1 MSGTLRY
8 LLRGTYLHLCPLLRT
23 IRINFLRRST
33 QRRGR
38 RLFFTTS
45 YSVTDMATDAKL
57 TLFSNT
63 FFGFK
68 KYRGSRLETSL
79 WMDKGS
85 KVQFGLEGSGDK
97 GSITIFHG
105 CDIQVFHDASFTIG
119 SGCVMNRGAQIICQ
133 ESISIGEGCL
143 ISRDVVIRDND
154 GGHRMLVEG
163 YKTTAP
169 VTIGN
174 HVWIGQGAMILKG
187 SVIGDGAVI
196 GAGAIVSGKVK
207 PKALVMADPS
217 RTFAKDIEWER

>member
-1 MSGTLRY
+1 MIKFIKNLRRGSY
-8 LLRGTYLHLCPLLRT
+8 LNICPIFRT
-23 IRINFLRRST
+23 IWINYFRHWTTRR
-33 QRRGR
+33 RNRM
-38 RLFFTTS
+38 FFSTS
-45 YSVTDMATDAKL
+45 YSVTDLASDAGL
-57 TLFSNT
+57 ILGTHV

-68 KYRGSRLETSL
+68 KYNGSRLETSL

-85 KVQFGLEGSGDK
+85 TVRFGFDESVINE
-97 GSITIFHG
+97 SVTIFHG
-105 CDIQVFHDASFTIG
+105 CDLQIFENASLSVG
-119 SGCVMNRGAQIICQ
+119 GGCVMNRGAQIICQ

-163 YKTTAP
+163 YKKTVP
-169 VTIGN
+169 VVIGN
-174 HVWIGQGAMILKG
+174 HVWIGQGALILKG